1 MLQTIP
7 QTDLPAPGNR
17 QYEPLESKAIAFF
30 SAEYALEDNLPIYA
44 GGLGVLA
51 GDFLLEAADE
61 GLPVVAIGLFY
72 RNGFKTFRFDSA
84 PNAALDPASSGFT
97 LLADEAGTALK
108 LEVELDNHRIAIQV
122 WTKTYNTVRLFLL
135 DTNVEPNSLSD
146 RAITAF
152 LYPTEFRIKLLQEI
166 IFGIGGVKL
175 LRRLGIFPAVYHLN
189 EGHAGFVALALIIE
203 YLHDHPDEKNF
214 EAALQKTKH
223 LIVATKH
230 TVLPESG
237 LFFTRKD
244 FQGML
249 DVYLSRHHV
258 KFEDFCA
265 LGQFEQNPELF
276 SMTKFLLKSAIRA
289 NGVSHLH
296 AFFEKQIHAPSELFP
311 ITNAIYPQRW
321 LSPLLAKKNP
331 SALSDQELWKL
342 RARQRQILLEFLKQ
356 KTNTTL
362 NPEALTIVWARR
374 FAAYKRP
381 GILFN
386 DLQRLE
392 GLLSQKNRPVQII
405 IAGQPNVS
413 DEHGIKLLKDLV
425 AYTQMSAFKNKVIC
439 LPEYSP
445 AIARELVRG
454 ADLWLNTPVRGK
466 EASGTSGMK
475 SALNGGLQFTTS
487 DGWADEVDWGDKGWV
502 LPESDPEAA
511 LYDMLEQEIIPLFF
525 ERDPTGLPQNWISRM
540 RKSMQFVSENYTTRR
555 MLEEYLAKLY
565 FPV

>member
-1 MLQTIP
+1 MVDPISVITTKL
-7 QTDLPAPGNR
+7 R
-17 QYEPLESKAIAFF
+17 KKLESTPIAFF

-51 GDFLLEAADE
+51 GDFLLGAAHE
-61 GLPVVAIGLFY
+61 SLPVVAIGLFY
-72 RNGFKTFRFDSA
+72 RNGFETFRSGSA
-84 PNAALDPASSGFT
+84 PHAALDPVSSGFT
-97 LLADEAGTALK
+97 LLTDEAGTALK
-108 LEVELDNHRIAIQV
+108 LEVELDNRRVAIQA

-135 DTNVEPNSLSD
+135 DTNVKPNSFSD

-152 LYPTEFRIKLLQEI
+152 LYPAEFRIKLLQEI
-166 IFGIGGVKL
+166 IFGIGGIKL
-175 LRRLGIFPAVYHLN
+175 LRYLGIFPAVYHLN
-189 EGHAGFVALALIIE
+189 EGHAGFVALALVIE

-237 LFFTRKD
+237 LFFTRND
-244 FQGML
+244 FQGTL
-249 DVYLSRHHV
+249 DAYLSRHNV

-276 SMTKFLLKSAIRA
+276 SMTRFLLKSAIRA

-296 AFFEKQIHAPSELFP
+296 AFFEKQIHAQSELFP
-311 ITNAIYPQRW
+311 ITNAIDQKRW
-321 LSPLLAKKNP
+321 LSPLLAGKNP
-331 SALSDQELWKL
+331 STLAGQELWNL
-342 RARQRQILLEFLKQ
+342 RARQRQILLGFLQQ
-356 KTNTTL
+356 KTNITL
-362 NPEALTIVWARR
+362 NPEALTMVWARR

-386 DLQRLE
+386 DLKRLE
-392 GLLSQKNRPVQII
+392 KLLFPKNRPVQVI
-405 IAGQPNVS
+405 IAGQPNVA
-413 DEHGIKLLKDLV
+413 DEDGVKLLKHLA
-425 AYTQMSAFKNKVIC
+425 AYTQLSAFKNKVIC
-439 LPEYSP
+439 LPEYSL

-454 ADLWLNTPVRGK
+454 ADLWLNTSVRGK

-502 LPESDPEAA
+502 LPESNPEAA
-511 LYDMLEQEIIPLFF
+511 LYDMLDQEIVPLFF
-525 ERDPTGLPQNWISRM
+525 ERDGAGLPQNWISRM
-540 RKSMQFVSENYTTRR
+540 RRSMQFVSENYTTRR
-555 MLEEYLAKLY
+555 MLQEYLSKLY